1 MLTVPASFSAIG
13 DSLSGSFLQ
22 DGALWAL
29 QNVPGFPPIIQTV
42 HILGIAVVMGSIVL
56 LNLRILGLAIPS
68 QAIPEITGR
77 VMPWFWI
84 ALASNVVSGAFFVFG
99 RPMRYFNN
107 PVFLWKLAALLPAIA
122 LTLLFQW
129 LGRREADYW
138 QRGSGRIWAARAIA
152 LVAVALIIAVCS
164 AGRWIAYLEYL
175 QYPLWSM
182 EPYFDGSEYSFWVGV
197 ENWGISQV
205 IAATNW
211 FPTLETIHVI
221 AATMVVGSI
230 LWVDLRLLGLAANR
244 YPISTLSSELTVWT
258 WGAFAIATLTGL
270 GMFITRAAG
279 HLENPA
285 FLSKMALLAL
295 AGANMGYFHFRVY
308 RNVDQWDSAISI
320 PTQVKIAG
328 FLSLFLWSG
337 VMLAGRWI
345 GHIV

>member
-1 MLTVPASFSAIG
+1 MLTVPSFFSGIG
-13 DSLSGSFLQ
+13 ESLSGSFLQ
-22 DGALWAL
+22 DGALWTL

-42 HILGIAVVMGSIVL
+42 HILGVAAVMGSIVL

-68 QAIPEITGR
+68 QSITEITGR

-84 ALASNVVSGAFFVFG
+84 ALASNVISGAFFVFG
-99 RPMRYFNN
+99 RPLRYFNN
-107 PVFLWKLAALLPAIA
+107 PVFLWKLAALLPAVA
-122 LTLLFQW
+122 LTLMFHW
-129 LGRREADYW
+129 LSKRQTDYW
-138 QRGSGRIWAARAIA
+138 QLSPGRTWTARVMA
-152 LVAVALIIAVCS
+152 LLSVALIIAVCT

-175 QYPLWSM
+175 EYPLWSM

-197 ENWGISQV
+197 ENWGLSQV

-221 AATMVVGSI
+221 AAAMVVGSI

-244 YPISTLSSELTVWT
+244 YPISTLNRELIHWT
-258 WGAFAIATLTGL
+258 WGAFSIATVTGL

-279 HLENPA
+279 HLDNPA
-285 FLSKMALLAL
+285 FLSKLVLLAL
-295 AGANMGYFHFRVY
+295 AGANMGFFHFRLY
-308 RNVDQWDSAISI
+308 RKVDQWDSAAAI
-320 PTQVKIAG
+320 PIPVKTAG
-328 FLSLFLWSG
+328 FLSLLLWSG